1 MELTGSY
8 RSFIAPML
16 LAVVI
21 GTLVARTTEPRSIYD
36 ARLMDEQVA
45 ARRSYEN
52 RHHTES
58 TRNFIR
64 PIVRHAAP
72 SALRKQKEST
82 KAKSSAGATLPQFNF
97 GASATDACAL
107 LAHERHAGRL
117 IILCESR
124 LFKMI
129 SSACWKFRFKA
140 GTKQACVDLLQRA
153 N

>member
-1 MELTGSY
+1 MWVRWVGAGQAGSGRRDDSVTRAQSKAVLGEEGLIMELTGSY

-72 SALRKQKEST
+72 SALRKRKGINQSQK
-82 KAKSSAGATLPQFNF
+82 
-97 GASATDACAL
+97 
-107 LAHERHAGRL
+107 
-117 IILCESR
+117 
-124 LFKMI
+124 
-129 SSACWKFRFKA
+129 
-140 GTKQACVDLLQRA
+140 QRRRNVTA
-153 N
+153 I